1 MPTRQIA
8 TDRRRKQKPASRFQ
22 RLWAEAETLSKDNAE
37 LEKGLEAVVKRINED
52 IFTAE
57 RKLGETIRLFVY
69 RQLDFAH
76 KKSLLKW
83 QREELNDWID
93 DNLSELVAMGLLD
106 EPLQDKLAV
115 LRASQMG
122 ITLDPDS
129 DLSPTEQLDKQF
141 DAEVV
146 DFDKEFNTSEGRAR
160 NRTDDLFD
168 DEDLDNTFDDE
179 LGDDDDD
186 DLAELL
192 RKLHAEFEEKQE
204 RMETP
209 TLRRKQKPVSDK
221 VFKRLFQ
228 QTAAALHPDKE
239 TDPDR
244 RVEKHALM
252 SELLK
257 ARKDHDLITIVK
269 LHEQHTNADADLN
282 ADDEKALEEVLVE
295 YLIHQRVRLGDII
308 SQSPLHQM
316 AYSQFYH
323 KKPATV
329 TRRINAHL
337 KQIDTKREA
346 LLSVLETVKTLKSFK
361 EILAARYD
369 AQMMRGDWF

>member
-1 MPTRQIA
+1 M
-8 TDRRRKQKPASRFQ
+8 
-22 RLWAEAETLSKDNAE
+22 
-37 LEKGLEAVVKRINED
+37 
-52 IFTAE
+52 
-57 RKLGETIRLFVY
+57 
-69 RQLDFAH
+69 
-76 KKSLLKW
+76 LKW

-93 DNLSELVAMGLLD
+93 DNLSELVAIGLLD

-122 ITLDPDS
+122 IALDPDS
-129 DLSPTEQLDKQF
+129 DLSPTEQLDQHF
-141 DAEVV
+141 DVEVV
-146 DFDKEFNTSEGRAR
+146 EFDEEFNTSDGRAG

-168 DEDLDNTFDDE
+168 GEDLDDTFDDE
-179 LGDDDDD
+179 LGDDDG

-192 RKLHAEFEEKQE
+192 RKLHAEFEGEQE

-209 TLRRKQKPVSDK
+209 TLRRNQKPVSAK

-239 TDPDR
+239 TDLDR

-257 ARKDHDLITIVK
+257 ARKNHDIITIVK
-269 LHEQHTNADADLN
+269 LHEQHANAVSDLN

-316 AYSQFYH
+316 AYSKFYH

-346 LLSVLETVKTLKSFK
+346 LLSVLATVKTLKSFK

-369 AQMMRGDWF
+369 AQSMRGDWF